1 MDGASVFPRYR
12 VLIVEDDSVSAV
24 VLREVLERTGRFHV
38 CTIGDPEDAR
48 AVRLEATAQGTK
60 LLQQGRRRRI
70 KRLAAALQTLTPE
83 ELEVLARAAAIV
95 ERVSATI

>member
-1 MDGASVFPRYR
+1 MTKVIAG
-12 VLIVEDDSVSAV
+12 
-24 VLREVLERTGRFHV
+24 LEAAGLVGRH
-38 CTIGDPEDAR
+38 GDPEDAR